1 MEKLQNDD
9 TIDLME
15 IFFELKKRIWIILAA
30 LVIGSGLAGVYSKV
44 LLTPQYASTAMMYI
58 LSKETTLTSLA
69 DLQIGS
75 QLTKD
80 YKVIV
85 TSRPVL
91 EQVIEN
97 LGMSGNYRS
106 LKGRLTID
114 NPSDTRILNISVQD
128 SDPQMAKAIVD
139 EVAMVSAEY
148 IADIMEMTP
157 PKIIENGEIATAKSS
172 PNVKKNIMMG
182 GLIGVVAVC
191 GVIVLRIL
199 MNDTIRTEDDV
210 EKYLGLTVLATVPL
224 REAEGSRKKKSIS
237 RAAAKKKKE
246 TETAK
251 EQDTEK
257 RG

>member
-224 REAEGSRKKKSIS
+224 REAEESRKKKSIS